1 MTFLYLDNFFLFFRR
16 VSLFMFSHTH
26 THIVDQNDFGL
37 SCIFCLNFVTTCR
50 IDQFHFFPCPCIMC
64 VMVFIVDYDNNPWWI
79 LFFFCFVLPHWHIAF
94 LFVFDFVLD
103 YYIHSSVWIVVKSF
117 YSYSC
122 NDPIETQKT
131 PRLVVVTHSR
141 LLFFY
146 LEIFFFFF
154 WLPLEDNQCIWM
166 FEKIAKKK
174 QEIR

>member
-1 MTFLYLDNFFLFFRR
+1 
-16 VSLFMFSHTH
+16 MFSHTH

-79 LFFFCFVLPHWHIAF
+79 LFLFVLPHWHIAF

-146 LEIFFFFF
+146 FEIVFFCCRSRTINAFGC
-154 WLPLEDNQCIWM
+154 LKKLQKKTRNKIREYKD
-166 FEKIAKKK
+166 EK
-174 QEIR
+174 RY